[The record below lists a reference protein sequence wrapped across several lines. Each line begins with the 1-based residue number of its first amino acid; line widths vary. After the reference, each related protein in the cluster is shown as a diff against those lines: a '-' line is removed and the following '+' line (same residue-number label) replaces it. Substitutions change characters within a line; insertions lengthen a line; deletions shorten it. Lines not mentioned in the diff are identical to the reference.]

1 MGTTVQTQRTTRTYL
16 CPDCDGWGVHVH
28 NSSTDYGYGRDPQ
41 CDEEA
46 ECLDCRGDGVVVRT
60 YVEGELK
67 ALQPWDGT
75 VGRGAVPVRYPA
87 KDWFAE
93 LRATRKACAER
104 HIRSLPYSWA
114 KDRTVSR
121 VNFAF
126 SLFDARANRIAAEVS
141 CRESE
146 ARMLAMAQA
155 CVDQT
160 NALRA
165 AMGRAA

>member
-16 CPDCDGWGVHVH
+16 CPTCDGYGVTNTDGRHPNDPDRYDAPCADCDE
-28 NSSTDYGYGRDPQ
+28 S
-41 CDEEA
+41 
-46 ECLDCRGDGVVVRT
+46 GVVVASYDDGDLR
-60 YVEGELK
+60 G
-67 ALQPWDGT
+67 LQPWTGER
-75 VGRGAVPVRYPA
+75 GRILERLTPA
-87 KDWFAE
+87 ATDWFAE
-93 LRATRKACAER
+93 LRDTRKACAER
-104 HIRSLPYSWA
+104 HVRSLPYSWA